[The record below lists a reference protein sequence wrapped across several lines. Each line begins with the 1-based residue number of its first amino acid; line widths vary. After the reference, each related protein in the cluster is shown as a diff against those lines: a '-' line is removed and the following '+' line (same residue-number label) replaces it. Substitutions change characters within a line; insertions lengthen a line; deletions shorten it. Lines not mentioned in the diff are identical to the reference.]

1 MRKLYSV
8 VYSMKIRYTMLYSSK
23 LVAVVVYSIYYNNIE
38 AYTIIV
44 YTSLHTIIVY
54 SVYYIVV
61 VVYTISLPSFRCLRV
76 RVYDSGR
83 QMYLYIRVKYNI
95 TIYVLKYSFV

>member
-1 MRKLYSV
+1 
-8 VYSMKIRYTMLYSSK
+8 MKIRYTMLYSSK

-83 QMYLYIRVKYNI
+83 QMYLYIISHSIVYMYLSI
-95 TIYVLKYSFV
+95 VLYEIYKRSSI